1 MKDTCLK
8 PTQGNIYQTLIDD
21 SIKRRDDLKNFL
33 KILDS
38 VEEGFS
44 IALQGNW
51 GCGKTFFVKQLKMI
65 LDAFN
70 SDKSDLDEEKIRR
83 IREIFSDGES
93 VNKYKAV
100 YGKTQTRVPMFRRRC
115 FQR

>member
-1 MKDTCLK
+1 MRATI
-8 PTQGNIYQTLIDD
+8 TQGNIYQTLIDD
-21 SIKRRDDLKNFL
+21 SIKRRDDLKSFL